1 MIKSI
6 AISCGFIAASTV
18 LIAGCCCF
26 ICYLL
31 VVDIGKTGG

>member
-1 MIKSI
+1 MMESI
-6 AISCGFIAASTV
+6 AVSLGCMAISTV
-18 LIAGCCCF
+18 VIAGCCCF